1 MSEREEKEENILYTL
16 ENTRIEGKRILF
28 LHVVSLKH

>member
-16 ENTRIEGKRILF
+16 ENMRIEGKRVLF
-28 LHVVSLKH
+28 LHFISLKH